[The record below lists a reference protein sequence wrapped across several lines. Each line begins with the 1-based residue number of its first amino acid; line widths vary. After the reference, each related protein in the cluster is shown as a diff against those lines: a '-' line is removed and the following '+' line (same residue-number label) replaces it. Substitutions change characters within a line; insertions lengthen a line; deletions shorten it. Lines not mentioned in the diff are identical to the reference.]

1 VGDADRDF
9 VSGRIPH
16 HQSAVEMAQ
25 VELQYGKDPQMRK
38 LAQNV
43 IEAQDKEIALMKAWQ
58 AKHEK

>member
-1 VGDADRDF
+1 
-9 VSGRIPH
+9 
-16 HQSAVEMAQ
+16 MAQ